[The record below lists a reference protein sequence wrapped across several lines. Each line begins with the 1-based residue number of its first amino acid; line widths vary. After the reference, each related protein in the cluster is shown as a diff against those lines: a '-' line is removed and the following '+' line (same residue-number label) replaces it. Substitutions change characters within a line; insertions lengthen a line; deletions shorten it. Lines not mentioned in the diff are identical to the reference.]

1 MKIFRHARIV
11 CTILMGKI
19 IYSPSW
25 SICAV
30 LVLFP
35 FYMGAQEL
43 VMPQDSIIRVNL
55 DEVILISARKTLDY
69 HRQPKPLST
78 LDEYLESSKK
88 VDMVKRG
95 AYAWEPTL
103 NNMYSE
109 RLSVT
114 IDGMRIFGACT
125 DKMDPITSYVDVS
138 NLSKAHIASGQQGAE
153 HGTTIGGAINL
164 ELDKSNFSDTGL
176 QGELETGFE
185 SNNEMNVVG
194 GQLNYSNAK
203 YFVDTDIIY
212 RKAGNYFAGDGEEV
226 SFSQFEKYNF
236 SALGGYKIAEDK
248 ALIASFIFDE
258 ARDIGYPALTMDV
271 SLARAMI
278 ASIGYEQDQLWRSLA
293 NWKSKLYFNTV
304 THVMDDTKR
313 PDVAIH
319 MDMPGWSDTYGFFSE
334 AQLNNGEHSFLFKLD
349 GYYNR
354 SYAEMTM
361 YPNNPDE
368 LPMFMLTWPD
378 VRTANAGVYV
388 EDELDLNGGFLKLAT
403 RMTLQNQKV
412 ADEFGLNSLRIFYP
426 EMEKSKTR
434 FLKSI
439 SGQWHKMWM
448 PWHFSIGLS
457 YGDRAPSVSEGY
469 GFYLFNSFDNHDYIG
484 DPELDNEESVEANT
498 KISWEKSKFK
508 LTAEAN
514 YFHITDYIIGDIDPS
529 LSVMT
534 IGAEGVKVYKNL
546 EYANLF
552 NASLEMKYGLLQHL
566 NWHAVLSY
574 HRGTDNEGGNLPF
587 MSPISYGSGLQ
598 FNNRSISAALQVKG
612 AGKQRNYNPDFGEDE
627 TAAYTVCSIT
637 LGKTFAINND
647 AVYANLGVENIFD
660 TYYTTYTDWK
670 NIPRMGR
677 NLFLTLTYSIN

>member
-1 MKIFRHARIV
+1 
-11 CTILMGKI
+11 MGKTI
-19 IYSPSW
+19 HGSSW
-25 SICAV
+25 SICLA
-30 LVLFP
+30 LFLFP
-35 FYMGAQEL
+35 LYIGAQEL
-43 VMPQDSIIRVNL
+43 VLPQDSIIRINL

-69 HRQPKPLST
+69 HKQPKPLSS

-176 QGELETGFE
+176 EGGLETGFE

-194 GQLNYSNAK
+194 GQLNYSSSK

-236 SALGGYKIAEDK
+236 SALGGYKIADDK
-248 ALIASFIFDE
+248 AVIASFIFDE
-258 ARDIGYPALTMDV
+258 AKDIGYPALTMDV

-278 ASIGYEQDQLWRSLA
+278 ASIGYEQDELWGSLT

-319 MDMPGWSDTYGFFSE
+319 MDMPGWSDTYGFYSE
-334 AQLNNGEHSFLFKLD
+334 AHLKKGKHSFMFKLD

-361 YPNNPDE
+361 YPNDPDE

-378 VRTANAGVYV
+378 VRTANTGVYL
-388 EDELDLNGGFLKLAT
+388 EDELDLNGSFLKLAT
-403 RMTLQNQKV
+403 RLTVQNQKV
-412 ADEFGLNSLRIFYP
+412 ADELGLNSLRIFYP

-439 SGQWHKMWM
+439 SGQWHKMWL
-448 PWHFSIGLS
+448 PWHFNVGLS

-484 DPELDNEESVEANT
+484 DPELANEKSVEANT
-498 KISWEKSKFK
+498 KISWEKSKLK

-534 IGAEGVKVYKNL
+534 IGADGVKVYRNL

-552 NASLEMKYGLLQHL
+552 NTSLEVKYGLLQHL
-566 NWHAVLSY
+566 NWNAVLAY
-574 HRGTDNEGGNLPF
+574 HRGTDNEGDNLPF

-598 FNNRSISAALQVKG
+598 FENRSISAALQVKG

-627 TAAYTVCSIT
+627 TAAYTVYSVT

-647 AVYANLGVENIFD
+647 AVYAKFGVENIFD
-660 TYYTTYTDWK
+660 TYYSTYTDWK

-677 NLFLTLTYSIN
+677 NFFLTLTYSIN